1 MNTKFL
7 ITLFI
12 LVVCTR
18 AVQSTNRK
26 TQRNFIYSIKSV
38 VGRLCSDIT
47 TIKEK
52 ITDLEKGND
61 EQQEKINDLEIEND
75 EQQEKISDLEIEND
89 ELQEKVRE
97 LDDLQIKVS
106 DLEIENNEL
115 KLKVSD
121 LEQSV
126 SQTGKVAKR
135 RLQRLID
142 RI

>member
-7 ITLFI
+7 ISVFI

-26 TQRNFIYSIKSV
+26 TQKKFIYSIKSV
-38 VGRLCSDIT
+38 VGRICSDIT
-47 TIKEK
+47 TVKEK
-52 ITDLEKGND
+52 ITDLEM
-61 EQQEKINDLEIEND
+61 ENH
-75 EQQEKISDLEIEND
+75 

-115 KLKVSD
+115 KMKVSD
-121 LEQSV
+121 LEQTV
-126 SQTGKVAKR
+126 NQTGKVAKR
-135 RLQRLID
+135 KLQKPHTHRPYLIHVYTTMF
-142 RI
+142 RGK